1 MKADDSGVA
10 GFFEDLPVLMF
21 VLVGVAT
28 LVLCGTW
35 VSRSLNAIND
45 QEELDSLAED
55 LVNTVMSRL
64 LRPETPGLMPSV
76 SSVHSVNVS
85 DIASRVVGERHFV
98 VAIIGRYPAYAWLN
112 IGSDNDT
119 DLPDAT
125 GYSSRLLNALDG
137 SGRTTVIE
145 VRAIVW

>member
-35 VSRSLNAIND
+35 VSRSLNAIHD
-45 QEELDSLAED
+45 QEELDSLAEN
-55 LVNTVMSRL
+55 LVNSVMSRL

-76 SSVHSVNVS
+76 SSVQSVNVS

-98 VAIIGRYPAYAWLN
+98 VAIIARYPAYAWLN

-119 DLPDAT
+119 ALPDAT